1 MSNDKESTPK
11 NKSHNDLKAEFI
23 SQVLR
28 AQKLILLDANKANSS
43 ANILAIVKKLI
54 PKNK

>member
-1 MSNDKESTPK
+1 MSKDKENTAK
-11 NKSHNDLKAEFI
+11 NKSGDQLKSEFI

-28 AQKLILLDANKANSS
+28 AQKLILLDANRANST

-54 PKNK
+54 PRK